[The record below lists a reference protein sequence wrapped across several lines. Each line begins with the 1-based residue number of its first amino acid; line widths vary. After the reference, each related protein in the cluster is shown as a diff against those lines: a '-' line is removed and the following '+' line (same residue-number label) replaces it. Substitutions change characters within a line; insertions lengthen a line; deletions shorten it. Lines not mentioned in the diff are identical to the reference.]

1 VHDVSP
7 VDRIHRRDS
16 VLTLLAIGLA
26 GAAPRI
32 AAQAT
37 ATLRRIGF
45 LTLRAEPNEYDVAF
59 RDAMR
64 RLGYIEGSTLQIDY
78 RWAAG
83 SEQRAEEL
91 AAELA
96 ASNVEVIV
104 TATTAA
110 IRATM
115 RATKSIPI
123 VMAASADPV
132 IAGIVASHA
141 QPGGNV
147 TGLSMVSTD
156 TATKRLQLLREL
168 LPSATRVAVL
178 LFGASAPGPRDQGN
192 ALLVEQLRTAS
203 RQFGMSLVVA
213 GIASGADIAAAFA
226 TMERNAAQALI
237 VQASAVTIDNRARI
251 VELAATHRLP
261 AVYET
266 EGFVDAGGLLSYGPS
281 LVDMYRRSA
290 TYVDKILRG
299 AKPAS
304 LPIEQPDKY
313 DLVIHR
319 KTARALGLKIPQAL
333 ILRADRL
340 IE

>member
-1 VHDVSP
+1 MRGVSP
-7 VDRIHRRDS
+7 VDHIHRRDS
-16 VLTLLAIGLA
+16 LLTLLAIGLA
-26 GAAPRI
+26 SAAPRS
-32 AAQAT
+32 AAQA

-45 LTLRAEPNEYDVAF
+45 LTLRAEPNEYDAAF
-59 RDAMR
+59 RNAMR
-64 RLGYIEGSTLQIDY
+64 RLGYIEGSTLRIDY

-91 AAELA
+91 AAELV
-96 ASNVEVIV
+96 ASDVEVIV

-123 VMAASADPV
+123 VMAASADPI

-141 QPGGNV
+141 RPGGNV

-203 RQFGMSLVVA
+203 RQLSMSLIVT
-213 GIASGADIAAAFA
+213 GIGSGADIANAFA
-226 TMERNAAQALI
+226 TMERNGAQALI
-237 VQASAVTIDNRARI
+237 VQASAVTDRQPDAHRRAGGDASAAGGVRDRGLRRGRRARLLRPEPGRH
-251 VELAATHRLP
+251 VSTLGDLCGQDP
-261 AVYET
+261 
-266 EGFVDAGGLLSYGPS
+266 EG
-281 LVDMYRRSA
+281 RQ
-290 TYVDKILRG
+290 
-299 AKPAS
+299 PAS
-304 LPIEQPDKY
+304 LPIELPDKY
-313 DLVIHR
+313 DLVIHQ

-333 ILRADRL
+333 IVRADRL
-340 IE
+340 IG

>member
-32 AAQAT
+32 AAQAA

-59 RDAMR
+59 REAMR

-83 SEQRAEEL
+83 NEQRAEEL

-96 ASNVEVIV
+96 ASDVEVIV
-104 TATTAA
+104 AATTAA

-123 VMAASADPV
+123 VMAASADPI

-141 QPGGNV
+141 QPE
-147 TGLSMVSTD
+147 
-156 TATKRLQLLREL
+156 AT
-168 LPSATRVAVL
+168 
-178 LFGASAPGPRDQGN
+178 
-192 ALLVEQLRTAS
+192 S
-203 RQFGMSLVVA
+203 RG
-213 GIASGADIAAAFA
+213 
-226 TMERNAAQALI
+226 
-237 VQASAVTIDNRARI
+237 
-251 VELAATHRLP
+251 
-261 AVYET
+261 
-266 EGFVDAGGLLSYGPS
+266 
-281 LVDMYRRSA
+281 
-290 TYVDKILRG
+290 
-299 AKPAS
+299 
-304 LPIEQPDKY
+304 
-313 DLVIHR
+313 
-319 KTARALGLKIPQAL
+319 
-333 ILRADRL
+333 
-340 IE
+340 